1 MKKLFNLLAICCLS
15 VFLLGACESGSIKS
29 ESSSIKVT
37 SQNSTV
43 YDSYQEACTAQDFAA
58 AHVFL
63 DRMKAKASE
72 MPSKTEKEKERKNDA
87 EKRVEEALE
96 YITNREVLFLM
107 SLDDETAFNRIT
119 FLLKEGDLSEVKN
132 DEFCDMVVDLG
143 IDMNK
148 LELVKRMT
156 RFYKS
161 NISESM
167 LNKIVQFLY
176 IESDGENLD
185 FVKALLNR
193 YDKDEL
199 LFHAALEKGDD
210 DVIENYVKNYNGTV
224 VNEEELFDWL
234 ASKNTKKYSDMIMG
248 SLLSQ
253 KTNITNKPKMG
264 INSFCGTGYNTSA
277 FEREC
282 NDYIKSVKNYND
294 LCLKTLSM
302 AIKYKNQYLAQRAGS
317 SSVQSIRVEDLGW
330 LSDRV
335 TYRYKVVSDDSDIQ
349 AAKSTLNEAV
359 RNGAFK

>member
-1 MKKLFNLLAICCLS
+1 M
-15 VFLLGACESGSIKS
+15 
-29 ESSSIKVT
+29 
-37 SQNSTV
+37 
-43 YDSYQEACTAQDFAA
+43 
-58 AHVFL
+58 
-63 DRMKAKASE
+63 
-72 MPSKTEKEKERKNDA
+72 
-87 EKRVEEALE
+87 
-96 YITNREVLFLM
+96 
-107 SLDDETAFNRIT
+107 
-119 FLLKEGDLSEVKN
+119 
-132 DEFCDMVVDLG
+132 
-143 IDMNK
+143 
-148 LELVKRMT
+148 
-156 RFYKS
+156 
-161 NISESM
+161 
-167 LNKIVQFLY
+167 
-176 IESDGENLD
+176 
-185 FVKALLNR
+185 
-193 YDKDEL
+193 
-199 LFHAALEKGDD
+199 
-210 DVIENYVKNYNGTV
+210 
-224 VNEEELFDWL
+224 NEEELFDWL